1 VRGIFGALRASVDR
15 RFEVGFALIA
25 LCLGLFRL
33 ADKGL
38 WVDEAV
44 SLRFALQAPE
54 TWFHDNN
61 MALFYALLSPIVR
74 VFGDGE
80 RALRGLS
87 VVCFALSA
95 PLFYAFLRRAF
106 DARVARIGTALLV
119 ANAYLLHFAQEARG
133 YMLAVLLVI
142 GANLALLRLSQADR
156 AGWALA
162 YGALIGLAL
171 YAHAF
176 ALWVLFAHGLAALW
190 QLFRARHLLRNFLLA
205 FALAALFA
213 APLVVRAL
221 LAGTTQISWLYRPT
235 WESCLGMA
243 ALFVGGSLPL
253 ALTMLGLWL
262 AFLAL
267 CVRALGRV
275 PSDPDAG
282 AVTHAFAHVLVAV
295 WFVVPVVA
303 TLAISRFATPI
314 AHPKYLLVT
323 VPALLSGVAVA
334 SARLFAPRPRAIL
347 VVLLVALSAH
357 GGFDYYMHYEKER
370 WREAVALLV
379 ARFQDGDAL
388 VLDLRAPEPFD
399 YYVLRAGHASGR
411 LLPRP
416 LFPDR
421 AWSILW
427 GEQRAHTAQEQTA
440 RFRSAERIWL
450 VQNRGRDAALYAQL
464 RKTHRSASRIAL
476 EPKDGDERALF
487 AGAEGRIIYIES
499 LVAADK

>member
-1 VRGIFGALRASVDR
+1 VRGFFGALRASVDR
-15 RFEVGFALIA
+15 RFQLGFALIA
-25 LCLGLFRL
+25 LGLGLFRL

-44 SLRFALQAPE
+44 SLRFALSAPE
-54 TWFHDNN
+54 TWFQDNN
-61 MALFYALLSPIVR
+61 MALFYALLSLVVR
-74 VFGDGE
+74 VLGDGE

-87 VVCFALSA
+87 VACFALSA
-95 PLFYAFLRRAF
+95 PLFYAFLCRAF
-106 DARVARIGTALLV
+106 DARVARIGTALFV

-142 GANLALLRLSQADR
+142 GANLALLRLSQVDR
-156 AGWALA
+156 VAWALA
-162 YGALIGLAL
+162 YGVLIGLSL

-176 ALWVLFAHGLAALW
+176 ALFILFAHGLAALF
-190 QLFRARHLLRNFLLA
+190 QLSRARHLLRNFALA
-205 FALAALFA
+205 FALALLFA

-221 LAGTTQISWLYRPT
+221 RAGTTQISWLHRPS

-243 ALFVGGSLPL
+243 TLFVGGGSW
-253 ALTMLGLWL
+253 LTLIMLGLWL

-267 CVRALGRV
+267 CVQALWRV
-275 PSDPDAG
+275 PRES
-282 AVTHAFAHVLVAV
+282 HAFAYVLVAA
-295 WFVVPVVA
+295 WFVVPVAA
-303 TLAISRFATPI
+303 TLAISRLATPI

-334 SARLFAPRPRAIL
+334 TARLSAARLRAAL
-347 VVLLVALSAH
+347 VVLLVALSAR
-357 GGFDYYMHYEKER
+357 GGLDYYLHYEKER
-370 WREAVALLV
+370 WREAVAFLN

-399 YYVLRAGHASGR
+399 YYVRKAGHASGR

-427 GEQRAHTAQEQTA
+427 GEERAHSEYERAQ
-440 RFRSAERIWL
+440 RFRSAKRIWL
-450 VQNRGRDAALYAQL
+450 VQNRGSDVALRAQIGES
-464 RKTHRSASRIAL
+464 HRSLSRIAL
-476 EPKDGDERALF
+476 EPKDGDGRALF
-487 AGAEGRIIYIES
+487 AGAEGRIVYIES
-499 LVAADK
+499 LVARDR